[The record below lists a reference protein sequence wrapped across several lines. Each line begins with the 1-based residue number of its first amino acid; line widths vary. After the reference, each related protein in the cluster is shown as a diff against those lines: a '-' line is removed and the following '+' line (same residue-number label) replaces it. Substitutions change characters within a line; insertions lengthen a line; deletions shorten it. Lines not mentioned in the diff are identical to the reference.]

1 MNNCPNCGA
10 ILNPEKV
17 KCEYCGT
24 YFLDFID
31 ITRDRKPFYLRIK
44 TEEGIAISKV
54 YCQTVEM
61 RHSYLDYDFADGV
74 TGRHAVCLNRQNYL
88 DIEME
93 FMAIP
98 DSKGNLMTIDTSV
111 EEEDG
116 N

>member
-31 ITRDRKPFYLRIK
+31 ITRNRKPFYLRIK
-44 TEEGIAISKV
+44 TDQGIAISKV
-54 YCQTVEM
+54 YAKTIEM
-61 RHSYLDYDFADGV
+61 IHSHLDYDFSY
-74 TGRHAVCLNRQNYL
+74 AVACGKAFCLEHQNQL
-88 DIEME
+88 DINME

-98 DSKGNLMTIDTSV
+98 NEKGNLMIMDTEV
-111 EEEDG
+111 ENG

>member
-44 TEEGIAISKV
+44 TDQEIVVSKV
-54 YCQTVEM
+54 YAKTIEM
-61 RHSYLDYDFADGV
+61 SHSYLDYDFSYAV
-74 TGRHAVCLNRQNYL
+74 AAGRAVCLNRENYL
-88 DIEME
+88 DIGME
-93 FMAIP
+93 FMAVP
-98 DSKGNLMTIDTSV
+98 DSKGNLMTIDTEV
-111 EEEDG
+111 NDG
-116 N
+116 D